1 MVSSPCSCVVIWNY
15 RIGQH
20 ERGIQDMRQQTFS
33 IVSCAI
39 GTFLR

>member
-20 ERGIQDMRQQTFS
+20 ERGLQDMRQQDLP
-33 IVSCAI
+33 IVPYAI
-39 GTFLR
+39 NTFLH